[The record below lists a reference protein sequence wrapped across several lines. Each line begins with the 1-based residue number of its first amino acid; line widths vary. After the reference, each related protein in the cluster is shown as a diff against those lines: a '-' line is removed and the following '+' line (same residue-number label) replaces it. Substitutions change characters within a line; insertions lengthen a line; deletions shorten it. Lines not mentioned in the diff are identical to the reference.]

1 MLFRSGEDFCT
12 VTSLEGGGRGEVLIP
27 DPNTN
32 LIFPKTVIPMA
43 VYAVKKGTQTI
54 RTQVDYFQ

>member
-1 MLFRSGEDFCT
+1 M
-12 VTSLEGGGRGEVLIP
+12 VLIP